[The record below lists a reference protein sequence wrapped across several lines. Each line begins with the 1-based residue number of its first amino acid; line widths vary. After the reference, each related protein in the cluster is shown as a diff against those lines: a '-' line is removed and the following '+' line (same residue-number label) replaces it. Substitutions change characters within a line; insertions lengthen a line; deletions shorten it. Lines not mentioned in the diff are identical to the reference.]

1 MKKSTK
7 IIAAGAMCAALAATS
22 FAAGSLIN
30 ISVDPSIKILVN
42 GEEFKPKDANG
53 NDAMVFTY
61 NGTTYAPLRALA
73 EAYGL
78 EVGYDAERRMATVG
92 EYSKSS
98 DTITS
103 NTSDQQTN
111 SLQTFEP
118 IIYSGNGDSVV
129 NIDVPNDLWVLY
141 VKGNDDS
148 KHFAVKGYDS
158 NDSYTELFV
167 NTTDPYEGITFDPDQ
182 ETVQLEINASG
193 DWYIEIR
200 SVYSCDIITSSD
212 TYYSSGDSVFLLNYD
227 AKTAAISG
235 NNGKKHFAVKSY
247 GDYSDLM
254 VNTTDPYSGVVKLK
268 YDPVLFVVSAEGSWN
283 IKFE

>member
-7 IIAAGAMCAALAATS
+7 IIAVGAMCAALAATS

-98 DTITS
+98 DTTS
-103 NTSDQQTN
+103 NPSEKQIN

-129 NIDVPNDLWVLY
+129 NIDVHNDIWVLY
-141 VKGNDDS
+141 VKGNDDG
-148 KHFAVKGYDS
+148 HYFGVKGYDS
-158 NDSYTELFV
+158 NDSSTELFV
-167 NTTDPYEGITFDPDQ
+167 NTTDPYEGITFDAAQ
-182 ETVQLEINASG
+182 ETVQLEISASG

-212 TYYSSGDSVFLLNYD
+212 TYYGSGDSVFLLNYD
-227 AKTAAISG
+227 AKTAAING
-235 NNGKKHFAVKSY
+235 NDEEHYFGVKSY
-247 GDYSDLM
+247 GESHDLLI
-254 VNTTDPYSGVVKLK
+254 NTTDKYSGVVKLK
-268 YDPVLFVVSAEGSWN
+268 YNPVLFVVNAQGSWN